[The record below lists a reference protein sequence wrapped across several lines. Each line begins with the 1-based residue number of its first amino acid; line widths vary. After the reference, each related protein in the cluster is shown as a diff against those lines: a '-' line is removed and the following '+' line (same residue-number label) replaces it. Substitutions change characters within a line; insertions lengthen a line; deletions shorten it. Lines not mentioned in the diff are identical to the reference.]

1 MAQELTAAQEALI
14 PTYVSRFIAQ
24 GLNQGTGTRDLD
36 TPIYK
41 SIERAY
47 KNAIRRNDAAAS
59 TAITQVPMV
68 VCGSLKHIVQ
78 IMKARIAGSPSDV
91 ISTIQAARHGGQF
104 WSATDARFR
113 FHIEVLGL
121 AGEALNWNEVSDLYR
136 NNAGLFMFSNVC
148 YAIRMPIRYDSG
160 TNDNLTP
167 VWTDE
172 FAPTVYTPQN
182 PTDLDNPTVWD
193 MEDVEDIPDTK
204 FTLGSTTV

>member
-14 PTYVSRFIAQ
+14 PTYVSRYIAQ
-24 GLNQGTGTRDLD
+24 GLNQGDGTREMD

-47 KNAIRRNDAAAS
+47 KNAIRRSSNATS
-59 TAITQVPMV
+59 SQVTQVPVV
-68 VCGSLKHIVQ
+68 VCGSLSHIVK
-78 IMKARIAGSPSDV
+78 IMKMRIQGSSSDI

-121 AGEALNWNEVSDLYR
+121 AGDALNWNEVSDLYR

-148 YAIRMPIRYDSG
+148 YAIRMPIRYDTG
-160 TNDNLTP
+160 ENENLTP

-172 FAPTVYTPQN
+172 YAPTVYTPIN
-182 PTDLDNPTVWD
+182 PLAIEEVTKWD
-193 MEDVEDIPDTK
+193 MEDIEDLPDTK
-204 FTLGSTTV
+204 VFPTVNSI